1 MFWHFSLI
9 RWRLEP
15 EVKVL
20 KTRPTGLFVSDS
32 HEQIG
37 EVIEIETEYGGVEE
51 IGNKTHNLW
60 FLSIERRFGRE
71 IFWAMWE
78 LGDWKKLEGK
88 HQWSH
93 VYE

>member
-20 KTRPTGLFVSDS
+20 KTRPTRLFVSDS